1 MLSSDTCIAVSAVD
15 NKFHRTSVSYL
26 NIMAIKEEMLG
37 LRAAQESKG
46 ESGWLAVAA
55 GGRPTGNLFFDC
67 SGWSIFYSL
76 WSTTMA
82 GETAGTN

>member
-26 NIMAIKEEMLG
+26 NNTEIKEEMLG

-55 GGRPTGNLFFDC
+55 GGRASDRQFVL
-67 SGWSIFYSL
+67 
-76 WSTTMA
+76 
-82 GETAGTN
+82 